1 MDPSVEGV
9 ALSAAIAVAAKVAAV
24 VCVPLGAVDEGGGF
38 RSLVV
43 GGDRAG

>member
-9 ALSAAIAVAAKVAAV
+9 ASSAAIAAAAKVAAV
-24 VCVPLGAVDEGGGF
+24 ACVPLGVVDEGGF
-38 RSLVV
+38 RLLVV